1 MKKLLILILIALVLA
16 LTIFTI
22 INGIHIGNFSVWGI
36 KEIQN
41 ANTTLEKDV
50 TEATK
55 LASFTFPNK
64 VSELNTSMK
73 KLEEQKKAYEDMVA
87 VSNTGE
93 VQAASQLSNY
103 NLDFLWTEIGT
114 HATSVGVNI
123 NMALTQRYRR
133 TKRI

>member
-1 MKKLLILILIALVLA
+1 MKDREIERLNKL
-16 LTIFTI
+16 
-22 INGIHIGNFSVWGI
+22 
-36 KEIQN
+36 KE
-41 ANTTLEKDV
+41 E
-50 TEATK
+50 
-55 LASFTFPNK
+55 S
-64 VSELNTSMK
+64 K

-133 TKRI
+133 TKCI